1 MKLTYDSGAFADNLD
16 YALKLIDG
24 ADFAAR
30 RRGSEQAGKLRGLGI
45 SYYVEACGAGPGESA
60 TIKVADDGDVTVLI
74 GTQSNG
80 QGHETAYAQIVAAR
94 LGIDMDR
101 IRVLQ
106 GDTDLIALGN
116 GTGGSHTIPEGGVAC
131 DRTAEAGVAKG
142 TRVAAQVLEVEL
154 GGEAG
159 GERGGQCGVNSG

>member
-60 TIKVADDGDVTVLI
+60 TIQVADDGDVTVDRKGVVEGKSVSGRVDI
-74 GTQSNG
+74 GG
-80 QGHETAYAQIVAAR
+80 R
-94 LGIDMDR
+94 R
-101 IRVLQ
+101 IYKKKK
-106 GDTDLIALGN
+106 
-116 GTGGSHTIPEGGVAC
+116 TI
-131 DRTAEAGVAKG
+131 
-142 TRVAAQVLEVEL
+142 
-154 GGEAG
+154 
-159 GERGGQCGVNSG
+159 

>member
-1 MKLTYDSGAFADNLD
+1 MDPAELRRRNFIPPEAMPFKTGMKLTYDSGAFADNLD

-30 RRGSEQAGKLRGLGI
+30 RRASEQAGKLRGLGI

-80 QGHETAYAQIVAAR
+80 QGHERSEEHTSELQSLMRNSYAVFC
-94 LGIDMDR
+94 LKKKM
-101 IRVLQ
+101 
-106 GDTDLIALGN
+106 
-116 GTGGSHTIPEGGVAC
+116 
-131 DRTAEAGVAKG
+131 
-142 TRVAAQVLEVEL
+142 
-154 GGEAG
+154 
-159 GERGGQCGVNSG
+159 